1 MNRVIDWLLSRE
13 GRKWLY
19 SVAVAVVPLLVL
31 YGAISQEA
39 APLWLAVCA
48 ALLGVAAPAM
58 ALSHLTPAAQ
68 APEDSISV
76 PENLDSRELDLES

>member
-1 MNRVIDWLLSRE
+1 MRPWEWLVSRE

-31 YGAISQEA
+31 YGAISHES
-39 APLWLAVCA
+39 APLWLAAIA

-58 ALSHLTPAAQ
+58 ALSHLTPKDSE
-68 APEDSISV
+68 PEMLGIPDGLDNSV
-76 PENLDSRELDLES
+76 ALDVEGE